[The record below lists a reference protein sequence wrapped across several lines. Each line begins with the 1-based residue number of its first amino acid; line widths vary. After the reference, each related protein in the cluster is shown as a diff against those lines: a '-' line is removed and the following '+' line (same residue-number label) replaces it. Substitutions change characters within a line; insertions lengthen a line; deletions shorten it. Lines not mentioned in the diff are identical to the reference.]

1 MNRTILR
8 YWQGY
13 TLDWKWTTDQ
23 IYFLIDSMLTKIL
36 CVLFKVQSFCYLGFY
51 NICMILPSK
60 ESCSRSAPT
69 IILCRTIYL
78 QHFSWACISDKTI
91 CSRQHVLLWLGISKW
106 TSKSFAWTVE
116 FCVKFSCTDP
126 IVYTPVSFLLM
137 HESKEAH
144 KQARKAGTHKFI
156 SLTFTLENMR
166 WRRREAE
173 DLLLTFKSFAVKN
186 KPTQQYFVKE
196 NYSHSLLS
204 PNSSASEKTLKK
216 ETS

>member
-1 MNRTILR
+1 
-8 YWQGY
+8 
-13 TLDWKWTTDQ
+13 
-23 IYFLIDSMLTKIL
+23 MLTKIL

-91 CSRQHVLLWLGISKW
+91 VCSRQHVLLWLGISKW

-173 DLLLTFKSFAVKN
+173 DLLLTFKSFAVKK
-186 KPTQQYFVKE
+186 KPSQQYFVKE

-204 PNSSASEKTLKK
+204 PYSSASEKSYLP
-216 ETS
+216 S